1 MMAFKLYSFKNGLT
15 FKEPLKKAGGQL
27 VEKKFK
33 ELKMSPKK
41 VSSLTGI
48 SKGVIKTFYKGC
60 TLLSYQQLRKILDL
74 AQIDFNEYIDVC
86 NRELV
91 DENTNEDEF
100 IDELING

>member
-1 MMAFKLYSFKNGLT
+1 MMACKLYSFKNGLT
-15 FKEPLKKAGGQL
+15 FKEPLEKAGGQL

-33 ELKMSPKK
+33 ELKMSLRK

-48 SKGVIKTFYKGC
+48 PKGVIKTFYKGC
-60 TLLSYQQLRKILDL
+60 TLLSYQQLCKILDL

-86 NRELV
+86 NQA
-91 DENTNEDEF
+91 DKNTDEDEF

>member
-1 MMAFKLYSFKNGLT
+1 MAFKLYSFKNGLT
-15 FKEPLKKAGGQL
+15 FKEPLHKAGGQL

-33 ELKMSPKK
+33 ELKISPRK

-48 SKGVIKTFYKGC
+48 PKRVIKTFYKGC

-74 AQIDFNEYIDVC
+74 AQIDFNEYMDVC

-91 DENTNEDEF
+91 DEDEF